1 MRAPPIINPIGGV
14 MAGGFQQV
22 PLKGFI
28 NLNEINTA
36 VLDGEYTG
44 PDGQKVPIDIRMI
57 YHAHGSRINQLPN
70 TLEAIEAHRKVEFV
84 VTQNLFMNPDACF
97 SRSEERRVGTECV
110 STCRSRWS

>member
-44 PDGQKVPIDIRMI
+44 PDGQKVPIDISMI

-70 TLEAIEAHRKVEFV
+70 TLEAIEAHRKVNRKGV
-84 VTQNLFMNPDACF
+84 V
-97 SRSEERRVGTECV
+97 SGKSESVRVEHGG
-110 STCRSRWS
+110 RGRIK

>member
-84 VTQNLFMNPDACF
+84 VTQ
-97 SRSEERRVGTECV
+97 RSEEHTSELQ
-110 STCRSRWS
+110 SLMRSSYAVFCLTKKKKTPTT